1 MSTVFLSH
9 IEKDLP
15 VMQEIACGLE
25 EAGYSTWYFERDV
38 IAGTSYLIQ
47 ITRALENCE
56 AMSLILLGCI
66 ENAINPAVINEAE
79 RRIRSGIA
87 ILEELRLNALIAAGY
102 LYLGE
107 FLAGAGRHA
116 EALESLKMAEKLYH
130 EMEVAPQSFWLMR
143 ARDAVK
149 GLERG

>member
-1 MSTVFLSH
+1 MSCVFLSH

-25 EAGYSTWYFERDV
+25 AAGYSTWYFERDV

-47 ITRALENCE
+47 ITRALESCE
-56 AMSLILLGCI
+56 AMSLILLGSMADGMNPDII
-66 ENAINPAVINEAE
+66 EKAG
-79 RRIRSGIA
+79 RSIRSGIV
-87 ILEELRLNALIAAGY
+87 IVEELNLNALTAAGY
-102 LYLGE
+102 LHLGE
-107 FLAGAGRHA
+107 FLAGAGRKA
-116 EALESLKMAEKLYH
+116 EALEGLKMAEKLYL
-130 EMEVAPQSFWLMR
+130 EMDVPPQSCWLIR